1 MQKVYLGDQY
11 YAVIQLPWEETP
23 NLDSIQ
29 DDLSSGKAKLAI
41 WYPMES
47 MFYNNDDFIINEAN
61 DPYETNPIYRKDHP
75 KIDKLLSKYN
85 IDDWVLLDNNPYNEI
100 LYPNKCIY
108 IPNFARHS
116 VNTASDQ
123 WEFARQLHER
133 KATFS
138 SFNRR
143 TTEVRLQI
151 VNHIR
156 HKDAIWSCGP
166 ILDNQ
171 PTQYSHLH
179 NLLPKTVDQE
189 FTAIGTGMKTPTW
202 LYQSAYIHIVNETDT
217 WYDPNYLFITEKT
230 YNCFNSR
237 TPFLM
242 VGQPFTLKHLN
253 DIGFKTFSEY
263 WDESYDEELNTTKRA
278 SMVCDLMDKIELNYL
293 DMFKGMQDILDHNYN
308 HLRTFDYS
316 LDSKLSTF
324 GFK

>member
-1 MQKVYLGDQY
+1 MRKVFIGDRY
-11 YAVIQLPWEETP
+11 YAVVELPWQ
-23 NLDSIQ
+23 NIKFSKNFQ
-29 DDLSSGKAKLAI
+29 DDLSSGRAKLAI

-47 MFYNNDDFIINEAN
+47 MFYNSDDFVLDEAN
-61 DPYETNPIYRKDHP
+61 DPYETNPLHRNDQS
-75 KIDKLLSKYN
+75 KIDDLLSKYN
-85 IDDWVLLDNNPYNEI
+85 IDDYVLLDNNPYNEI
-100 LYPNKCIY
+100 LYPDKCIY
-108 IPNFARHS
+108 IPNFARDS
-116 VNTASDQ
+116 VNCASNQ

-133 KATFS
+133 KAIFS

-143 TTEVRLQI
+143 STEVRLQI

-156 HKDAIWSCGP
+156 HKDSIWSCGP
-166 ILDNQ
+166 ILDHQ
-171 PTQYSHLH
+171 LTQYSHLH
-179 NLLPKTVDQE
+179 SLLPKTVDQE
-189 FTAIGTGMKTPTW
+189 FTPIGEAMKTPTW
-202 LYQSAYIHIVNETDT
+202 LYQSAYINIVNETDT

-293 DMFKGMQDILDHNYN
+293 DMFKDMQDILDHNYN
-308 HLRTFDYS
+308 HLRTFNYS
-316 LDSKLSTF
+316 LHSKLSTF